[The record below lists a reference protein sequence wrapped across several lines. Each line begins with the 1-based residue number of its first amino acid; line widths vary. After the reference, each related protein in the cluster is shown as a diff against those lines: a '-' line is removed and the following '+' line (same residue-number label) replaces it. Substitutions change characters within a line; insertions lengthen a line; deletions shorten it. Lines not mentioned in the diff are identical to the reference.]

1 MSRHLLGQEG
11 QHMTND
17 DVLIIGSG
25 VAALQLAV
33 KLTNDLNVRIIT
45 KEKIR
50 TANSYLAQ
58 GGIAA
63 ALGVND
69 HPSKH
74 IVDTLEAGRF
84 HNNQEVV
91 QEVITAAPDLIMHIA
106 QQGDIFDK
114 KRNGELFLGMEGAHS
129 EKRIVHG
136 GGDATG
142 KNVME
147 HLISELGQKRNITIE
162 ENVFA
167 YELLLNAKQN
177 RCIGVKA
184 RTSTEGI
191 QSFYGKHVIIAT
203 GGCGQLYTYTSNAK
217 TVSGDGIAMAYLAGA
232 DIVDMEFNQ
241 FHPTLLY
248 INGETKGLI
257 SEAVRGEGATLVTD
271 DGTQIME
278 GVHPLKDLGPR
289 HVVSQRIYE
298 FLKNGKQIY
307 LDISNI
313 DDFEKRFPSITS
325 ICEGNGIQI
334 AGGKIPVA
342 PGSHFLMGGIKTDLM
357 GRSSIDGLYAIGEAS
372 CTGLHGANRLASNS
386 LLEGLFQGERLS
398 KWINET
404 CKIPQELEQNKYFI
418 HPNQE
423 RVLNLPNVQQIKDLM
438 MERVGIVRNE
448 ENLKKQ
454 LAWLNQYKAES
465 IQLDTCSPE
474 DITKVFML
482 IIANLITDA
491 ALKRTESRGG
501 HFRSDFPKEDDHQ
514 WLRKT
519 IIHNYKQGM
528 EKCNEHIE
536 TALAT

>member
-1 MSRHLLGQEG
+1 
-11 QHMTND
+11 MTND

-33 KLTNDLNVRIIT
+33 QLNTDINVRIIT
-45 KEKIR
+45 KEKLR

-63 ALGVND
+63 AVGAND

-84 HNNQEVV
+84 HNNQDAV
-91 QEVITAAPDLIMHIA
+91 QQVINAAPSLIKNMA
-106 QQGDIFDK
+106 TQGDFFDK
-114 KRNGELFLGMEGAHS
+114 NQQGELFLGMEGAHS

-147 HLISELGQKRNITIE
+147 FLISRLPKKVIVE

-167 YELLLNAKQN
+167 YELLLHPEKK

-184 RTSTEGI
+184 KTSDGTV
-191 QSFYGKHVIIAT
+191 QKFYGNHVIIAS
-203 GGCGQLYTYTSNAK
+203 GGCGQLYSYTSNAN

-232 DIVDMEFNQ
+232 EIVDMEFIQ

-248 INGETKGLI
+248 MNGETRGLI
-257 SEAVRGEGATLVTD
+257 SEAVRGEGAILVTD
-271 DGTQIME
+271 DGTPIME

-289 HVVSQRIYE
+289 HVVSQRIYDY
-298 FLKNGKQIY
+298 LKKGKQVY
-307 LDISNI
+307 LDISKI
-313 DDFEKRFPSITS
+313 KDFKRRFPSITS
-325 ICEGNGIQI
+325 ICENNGIWI
-334 AGGKIPVA
+334 ADGKIPVA
-342 PGSHFLMGGIKTDLM
+342 PGSHFLMGGIKTDLI
-357 GRSSIDGLYAIGEAS
+357 GRSSIEGLYAIGEAA

-386 LLEGLFQGERLS
+386 LLEGLFQGEQLS
-398 KWINET
+398 KWINDARKEPHVRLQDYYHSP
-404 CKIPQELEQNKYFI
+404 KKEK
-418 HPNQE
+418 
-423 RVLNLPNVQQIKDLM
+423 VNLPDVQLIKDLM

-448 ENLKKQ
+448 VNLKKQ
-454 LAWLNQYKAES
+454 QAWLNQFKAEK
-465 IQLDTCSPE
+465 INLDACSATE
-474 DITKVFML
+474 MTKVFML
-482 IIANLITDA
+482 IIANLITES
-491 ALKRTESRGG
+491 ALERTESRGG
-501 HFRSDFPKEDDHQ
+501 HFRSDYPQEDDHN
-514 WLRKT
+514 WLRKS

-528 EKCNEHIE
+528 EKSNEHIK